1 MAQPAGHVCHSETWT
16 AKQDDVP
23 STVYAILP
31 ALIQSRIPRL
41 RSLRR
46 TVSNFRNSTTAQP
59 KEPSSALPYTCGP
72 DASASQTPPPRYTSR
87 PSSATTR
94 RPSGLSDSDSV
105 QTLSDDALIDERPSS
120 SSSATPLPVYRPLEM
135 QSGINWKY
143 AKQGLSLLTTA
154 LQEYSTLGTPDHS
167 APSFSRQLYL
177 HALTYLLK
185 GLPSDLSAD
194 EKLSIE
200 TALPPDTVKVVHV
213 DAASGQLVRSDGHHA
228 AMHSRTQ
235 PPEPSWLHR
244 LLASSIIQLF
254 LFLHLLLPYIKL
266 FLSQAYQYEREHRI
280 SERLFASSIQT
291 VDELGRRSIRVTN
304 AICQMNDG
312 KVGQAIND
320 LTLWSLRAVT
330 GGIHEGVSEG
340 FLIIG
345 AREDVRV
352 AQTGK
357 A

>member
-1 MAQPAGHVCHSETWT
+1 M
-16 AKQDDVP
+16 
-23 STVYAILP
+23 
-31 ALIQSRIPRL
+31 
-41 RSLRR
+41 
-46 TVSNFRNSTTAQP
+46 
-59 KEPSSALPYTCGP
+59 PYTCGP

-87 PSSATTR
+87 PSSATR
-94 RPSGLSDSDSV
+94 RRGSGLSDSGSV
-105 QTLSDDALIDERPSS
+105 QTLSDDALVDERPSS
-120 SSSATPLPVYRPLEM
+120 SSSATPLPVYRALDM
-135 QSGINWKY
+135 QNGINWKY
-143 AKQGLSLLTTA
+143 ANQGLTLLTTA
-154 LQEYSTLGTPDHS
+154 LQEYSTLGTPDNNV
-167 APSFSRQLYL
+167 PSFSRQLYL

-185 GLPSDLSAD
+185 GLPSDLTAD

-200 TALPPDTVKVVHV
+200 TALPPDAVKVVHV
-213 DAASGQLVRSDGHHA
+213 DATSGQLVCSDGHT
-228 AMHSRTQ
+228 RNQ

-244 LLASSIIQLF
+244 ALASSIIQLF
-254 LFLHLLLPYIKL
+254 LFLHLLLPYVKL

-291 VDELGRRSIRVTN
+291 VDELGRRGLRVTN

-320 LTLWSLRAVT
+320 LTVWSLRAVT

-345 AREDVRV
+345 ARQDVRV
-352 AQTGK
+352 PKTAK

>member
-1 MAQPAGHVCHSETWT
+1 MASPSSHRCRP
-16 AKQDDVP
+16 AKQPLQQDDAP

-46 TVSNFRNSTTAQP
+46 TVSNFRNSTPAQP
-59 KEPSSALPYTCGP
+59 RQSLPYTCGP

-87 PSSATTR
+87 PSSATR
-94 RPSGLSDSDSV
+94 RRGSGVSDSGSV

-120 SSSATPLPVYRPLEM
+120 SSSATPLPVYRAFEM

-143 AKQGLSLLTTA
+143 ANQGLSLLTTA
-154 LQEYSTLGTPDHS
+154 LQEQSTLGALDHS
-167 APSFSRQLYL
+167 TPSFSRQLYL

-200 TALPPDTVKVVHV
+200 TALPPDTIKVVHV
-213 DAASGQLVRSDGHHA
+213 DAANGQLVCSDSQRTAVHA
-228 AMHSRTQ
+228 RNP

-244 LLASSIIQLF
+244 MLAASIVQLF
-254 LFLHLLLPYIKL
+254 LFLHLLLPYVKL

-312 KVGQAIND
+312 KVGQALND
-320 LTLWSLRAVT
+320 LTLWWLRAVT

-340 FLIIG
+340 FLILG

-352 AQTGK
+352 SKTAK